1 MRHMKKASDY
11 VRTSNARVIAAG
23 GRRMPSGYLQPD
35 DARILAELIE
45 SGYAMSP
52 LAVITTA
59 LRDAHKKINRA
70 DRR

>member
-1 MRHMKKASDY
+1 MKTPSDY

-23 GRRMPSGYLQPD
+23 GRRMPSGYLKPD
-35 DARILAELIE
+35 DAQILSELIE
-45 SGYAMSP
+45 AGYATSP
-52 LAVITTA
+52 LAVITSA

>member
-1 MRHMKKASDY
+1 
-11 VRTSNARVIAAG
+11 
-23 GRRMPSGYLQPD
+23 MPSGYLQPD

>member
-1 MRHMKKASDY
+1 MWSMKTASDY

-23 GRRMPSGYLQPD
+23 GRRMPSGYLKPD
-35 DARILAELIE
+35 DARILSELIE
-45 SGYAMSP
+45 SGYATSP